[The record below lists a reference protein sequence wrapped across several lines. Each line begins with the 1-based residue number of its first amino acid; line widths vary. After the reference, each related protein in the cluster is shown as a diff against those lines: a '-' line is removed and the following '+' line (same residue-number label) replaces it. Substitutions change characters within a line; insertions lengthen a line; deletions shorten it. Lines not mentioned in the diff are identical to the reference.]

1 MGARA
6 MNEQETDPP
15 IFEDLLRLNVN
26 ENAIFRVAIAV
37 TGLDEVNFLLA
48 DIGDE
53 FRVLDISYL
62 GLDPDRPEEAK
73 PSD

>member
-1 MGARA
+1 

-37 TGLDEVNFLLA
+37 TGLAEVNYLLNS
-48 DIGDE
+48 IGDE
-53 FRVLDISYL
+53 FRILEIDYL
-62 GLDPDRPEEAK
+62 RLDPDRPEEAK